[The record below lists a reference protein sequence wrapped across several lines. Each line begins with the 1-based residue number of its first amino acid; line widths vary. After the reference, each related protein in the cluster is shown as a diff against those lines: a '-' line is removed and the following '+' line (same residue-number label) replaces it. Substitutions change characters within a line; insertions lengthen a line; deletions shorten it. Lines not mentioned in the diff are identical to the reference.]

1 MEQPLERVW
10 LRRLRWRMRGAWQ
23 WPAFLALTI
32 GDGFLLHELPIAG
45 DGIDVVPAI
54 ILAGFFNLFAVAV
67 LAPAAGLLLRRRRR
81 DLPRMVASDY
91 AGTALLLGVSA
102 ILLAAGLLHRPA
114 IREAERDMAAQIG
127 AVRTYVLGQAPA
139 AYRSGLGSA
148 NTWKIEDD
156 LFRTCVPRDGTERW
170 LCLLVDTSQ
179 QPPGITVDE
188 DHVPNQ
194 RFFGQRGTGR

>member
-1 MEQPLERVW
+1 MERIW

-23 WPAFLALTI
+23 WPAFVALTLA
-32 GDGFLLHELPIAG
+32 DGILLHTLPIAG
-45 DGIDVVPAI
+45 DGIDVVPAV

-67 LAPAAGLLLRRRRR
+67 GAPIAGLLLRRRRR
-81 DLPRMVASDY
+81 DLPRIVAADY

-102 ILLAAGLLHRPA
+102 ILLGAGLLHRPA
-114 IREAERDMAAQIG
+114 IRASQRDMADQAA
-127 AVRTYVLGQAPA
+127 AVRRYVLGEEPA
-139 AYRSGLGSA
+139 AYRIGLANA

-156 LFRTCVPRDGTERW
+156 LFRTCVPRHGSSRW

-179 QPPGITVDE
+179 RPPGLTVDE

-194 RFFGQRGTGR
+194 QFFGARGTGR